1 MPSPFVYREDMAMG
15 NENGER
21 LNKYLSEAGICSRRE
36 ADRQIEAGNVLING
50 RAATVGQRVLP
61 EDEVTF
67 MGIKVGGKQKP
78 VLLLVNKPI
87 GIVSTAEKREKNN
100 IVDFINYPTRLYPV
114 GRLDKDSHG
123 LILMTNIGEVMDK
136 ILKAKNNHEKE
147 YIVRVNK
154 PITSDFVEKMSKGV
168 YLKDLDKT
176 TRPCQ
181 VEKISKY
188 EFKIVL
194 MQGMNRQIRR
204 MCQELGYRVKDLER
218 VRIVNLKLD
227 GIPLGGYREITDEEY
242 LQLAMKLRDS
252 E

>member
-1 MPSPFVYREDMAMG
+1 
-15 NENGER
+15 
-21 LNKYLSEAGICSRRE
+21 
-36 ADRQIEAGNVLING
+36 
-50 RAATVGQRVLP
+50 LP

-147 YIVRVNK
+147 YIVKVNK
-154 PITSDFVEKMSKGV
+154 PVTSDFVEKMSKGV

-176 TRPCQ
+176 TRLCQ
-181 VEKISKY
+181 VEKISKF

-194 MQGMNRQIRR
+194 MQVVKRITAPMSNEIIT
-204 MCQELGYRVKDLER
+204 LVKDTSLARVIMVPEMLKAAER
-218 VRIVNLKLD
+218 FTMTGLIWPLFYTGVFFLIFSGLLTLLFRFIEKKLD
-227 GIPLGGYREITDEEY
+227 YYKI
-242 LQLAMKLRDS
+242 
-252 E
+252 

>member
-1 MPSPFVYREDMAMG
+1 MG
-15 NENGER
+15 NGNGER

-123 LILMTNIGEVMDK
+123 
-136 ILKAKNNHEKE
+136 
-147 YIVRVNK
+147 
-154 PITSDFVEKMSKGV
+154 
-168 YLKDLDKT
+168 
-176 TRPCQ
+176 
-181 VEKISKY
+181 
-188 EFKIVL
+188 
-194 MQGMNRQIRR
+194 
-204 MCQELGYRVKDLER
+204 
-218 VRIVNLKLD
+218 
-227 GIPLGGYREITDEEY
+227 
-242 LQLAMKLRDS
+242 
-252 E
+252 

>member
-1 MPSPFVYREDMAMG
+1 MG

-123 LILMTNIGEVMDK
+123 LILTTNIGEVM
-136 ILKAKNNHEKE
+136 LK
-147 YIVRVNK
+147 
-154 PITSDFVEKMSKGV
+154 
-168 YLKDLDKT
+168 
-176 TRPCQ
+176 
-181 VEKISKY
+181 
-188 EFKIVL
+188 
-194 MQGMNRQIRR
+194 
-204 MCQELGYRVKDLER
+204 
-218 VRIVNLKLD
+218 
-227 GIPLGGYREITDEEY
+227 
-242 LQLAMKLRDS
+242 
-252 E
+252 